1 MFWNANG
8 SNRICMKHTID
19 ATDKILGRI
28 ATEIAV
34 ILRGKNSAKF
44 LPYVDSGNSVDVV
57 NIDKVK
63 ISGNKASTKPYWR
76 YTGYPGG
83 IRKIIYEDLEKKNP
97 GETLRRAVYGMLPVN
112 KTRVKLMKRL
122 VVK

>member
-1 MFWNANG
+1 
-8 SNRICMKHTID
+8 MKHTID

-83 IRKIIYEDLEKKNP
+83 IRKIIYEDLEKKKP

-112 KTRVKLMKRL
+112 KTRIKLMKRL

>member
-1 MFWNANG
+1 M
-8 SNRICMKHTID
+8 
-19 ATDKILGRI
+19 
-28 ATEIAV
+28 

-83 IRKIIYEDLEKKNP
+83 IRKIIYEDLEKKKP